1 MNSLQDLHQTLC
13 QYKQTDNVSNICI
26 SVSTPTPKI
35 VQLSLSELSEKDQK
49 EKFDEVSH
57 HYSEYKKLL
66 QCIRHGTLEEVKI
79 WITAFRVFNPNES
92 LLKALKQT
100 SNLDYLSK
108 AKFLIEEMHV
118 SPHAIIE
125 NYGTLLKFAAEFGNL
140 NLVKYLVEVHK
151 VNVEANG
158 DRPETS
164 ATALCVAARGGFYD
178 IAKYLIQNKASTKP
192 LITQGS
198 QRYYL
203 LYWGVLSGS
212 LEMVKLLVENGAYI
226 FEHREVRTSMAL
238 FEALEKGYLDIVKY
252 FLQRGIAINSTFSR
266 PIFIAVR
273 SGNLELVKLLIETL
287 KQDVRYQSEDK
298 NEFYHLIRYARR
310 SRDVNTLRYLI
321 DTFKINIGE
330 FVKYFEPNELTV
342 PILRF
347 LFEEKDLGSQKL
359 ESIQA
364 PENFEARAY
373 LYSLTTNPL
382 SSKKVALFKE
392 IAHNGLASCE
402 LSVIKFYKDN
412 HYPSLNDNKYICLT
426 ARRKILQLYLVK
438 PLLQFFENKCCTDIA
453 EHILSYVD
461 FFSSYAE
468 FYPSNSPDA
477 VENKK
482 FIDRILLGIPKGIT
496 KPKGIK
502 VASKIEQEEK
512 PILVFQMILPQETS
526 LKTDSIMKVIKK

>member
-1 MNSLQDLHQTLC
+1 MNSLQDLYQTLC
-13 QYKQTDNVSNICI
+13 QYKHINNVSNICI

-35 VQLSLSELSEKDQK
+35 VQLSLRELSEDDQK

-57 HYSEYKKLL
+57 HYREYKKMLY
-66 QCIRHGTLEEVKI
+66 CILDGTLEELKI

-100 SNLDYLSK
+100 SNLDNLSK
-108 AKFLIEEMHV
+108 AKFLIEDMHV

-151 VNVEANG
+151 VNIEANG

-164 ATALCVAARGGFYD
+164 ATALCVAAKGGFYD

-192 LITQGS
+192 LITQGF
-198 QRYYL
+198 QGYYL

-212 LEMVKLLVENGAYI
+212 LEMVKLLVEKGAYI
-226 FEHREVRTSMAL
+226 FDHGEQGLTSFAL
-238 FEALEKGYLDIVKY
+238 HAALEKGYLDIVKY
-252 FLQRGIAINSTFSR
+252 FLQKGIAINSTLSR

-273 SGNLELVKLLIETL
+273 SGNLELVKFLIETL
-287 KQDVRYQSEDK
+287 KQDVRYQCSYE
-298 NEFYHLIRYARR
+298 NEFYAVIEYARR
-310 SRDVNTLRYLI
+310 SRDVDSLRYLI

-412 HYPSLNDNKYICLT
+412 HFTSLNDNRYICLT

-438 PLLQFFENKCCTDIA
+438 PLLQFFESKCCTDIA

-461 FFSSYAE
+461 FFSRRAE
-468 FYPSNSPDA
+468 FYPSDSPDA

-496 KPKGIK
+496 KPNGIK
-502 VASKIEQEEK
+502 VVSKIEQEEK

-526 LKTDSIMKVIKK
+526 LKTDSIMKVN